1 MIRPKNEQLTLLA
14 QQGFSDPSRDMPL
27 PGNGNAVD
35 RSQHAAYS
43 AALLP
48 DPEVGLRSRPRAGIG
63 RPHCRCPATAYPY
76 LDPKSPAVQAMSAVR
91 SWVGSLVITV
101 NSRPWCTTG

>member
-48 DPEVGLRSRPRAGIG
+48 DPADVRQPLAVDELRVDDDSDR
-63 RPHCRCPATAYPY
+63 
-76 LDPKSPAVQAMSAVR
+76 
-91 SWVGSLVITV
+91 W
-101 NSRPWCTTG
+101 